1 MPTFD
6 IVNKVDIEA
15 FKNAIDAVNR
25 EILNRYDFKGSIS
38 KILSE
43 EDNYYILAE
52 SDMKLN
58 QIKELLSKNLVR
70 KNVDVKSI
78 SFENIEKASGG
89 NLRLPLIVNQGI
101 NKENAQK
108 IIKYLKD
115 QKLKIQTSVQGEQLR
130 VSGKKRDDL
139 QITISKLKEI
149 EISIPLNFINFRD

>member
-58 QIKELLSKNLVR
+58 QIKDLLTKNLVR
-70 KNVDVKSI
+70 KKVDIKSI
-78 SFENIEKASGG
+78 SFEKIEKASGG
-89 NLRLPLIVNQGI
+89 NLKLPLILNEGI

>member
-58 QIKELLSKNLVR
+58 QIKDLLTKNLVR
-70 KNVDVKSI
+70 KNVDIKSI
-78 SFENIEKASGG
+78 SFEKIEKASGG

-115 QKLKIQTSVQGEQLR
+115 QKLKIQTSIQGEQLR

-139 QITISKLKEI
+139 QITISKLKEL

>member
-58 QIKELLSKNLVR
+58 QLKDLLTKNLVR
-70 KNVDVKSI
+70 KKVDIKSI
-78 SFENIEKASGG
+78 SFEKIEKASGG
-89 NLRLPLIVNQGI
+89 NLRLPLILNEGI

-139 QITISKLKEI
+139 QITISKLKEL
-149 EISIPLNFINFRD
+149 EISIPLKFINFRD

>member
-6 IVNKVDIEA
+6 IVNKINLED

-25 EILNRYDFKGSIS
+25 EIVNRYDFKGSIS
-38 KILSE
+38 KIIVE
-43 EDNYYILAE
+43 DDNYFILAE
-52 SDMKLN
+52 SDMKIN
-58 QIKELLSKNLVR
+58 QLKDLLSKNLVR
-70 KNVDVKSI
+70 KNVNVKSLN
-78 SFENIEKASGG
+78 FAKLENVSGG
-89 NLRLPLIVNQGI
+89 NLKLPLILNQGI

-115 QKLKIQTSVQGEQLR
+115 LKIKIQITIQGDQLR

-139 QITISKLKEI
+139 QETITKLKTF

>member
-43 EDNYYILAE
+43 EDNYYLLAE

-58 QIKELLSKNLVR
+58 QIKDLLTKNLVR
-70 KNVDVKSI
+70 KNVDIKSI
-78 SFENIEKASGG
+78 SFEKIEKASGG
-89 NLRLPLIVNQGI
+89 NLRLPLILNQGI

-130 VSGKKRDDL
+130 VSGKKGTTYRL
-139 QITISKLKEI
+139 QYQS
-149 EISIPLNFINFRD
+149 

>member
-43 EDNYYILAE
+43 EDNYYLLAE

-58 QIKELLSKNLVR
+58 QIKDLLTKNLVR
-70 KNVDVKSI
+70 KNVNIKSI
-78 SFENIEKASGG
+78 SFEKIEKASAG
-89 NLRLPLIVNQGI
+89 NLRLPLILNQGI

-139 QITISKLKEI
+139 QITISKLKEL

>member
-38 KILSE
+38 KIHLE
-43 EDNYYILAE
+43 EDTYYLLAE

-58 QIKELLSKNLVR
+58 QIKDLLTKNLVR
-70 KNVDVKSI
+70 KSVDVKSI

-89 NLRLPLIVNQGI
+89 NIRLPMTLNQGI

-108 IIKYLKD
+108 IIKYLKE
-115 QKLKIQTSVQGEQLR
+115 KKFKIQVSIQGDQLR

-139 QITISKLKEI
+139 QITISSLKEL

>member
-89 NLRLPLIVNQGI
+89 NLKLPLIVNQGI

-115 QKLKIQTSVQGEQLR
+115 QKIKIQISIQGEQLR

-139 QITISKLKEI
+139 QITISKLKEL

>member
-38 KILSE
+38 KIHLE
-43 EDNYYILAE
+43 EETYYLLAE

-58 QIKELLSKNLVR
+58 QIKDLLTKNLVR
-70 KNVDVKSI
+70 KNVDIKSI
-78 SFENIEKASGG
+78 SFEKIEKASGG
-89 NLRLPLIVNQGI
+89 NLRLPLILNQGI

-139 QITISKLKEI
+139 QITISKLKEL

>member
-38 KILSE
+38 KIHLE
-43 EDNYYILAE
+43 EDTYYLLAE

-58 QIKELLSKNLVR
+58 QIKDLLTKNLVR
-70 KNVDVKSI
+70 KNVDIKSI
-78 SFENIEKASGG
+78 SFEKIEKASGG

-115 QKLKIQTSVQGEQLR
+115 QKLKI
-130 VSGKKRDDL
+130 
-139 QITISKLKEI
+139 
-149 EISIPLNFINFRD
+149 